1 MVDHTHKLNFDRLT
15 EGELGI
21 SAVYGSFLAEA
32 AGYCLNLKKHP
43 NPVTLSLT
51 GDDRSSR
58 IFQWSSANRNCHNTY
73 GDLQEATEYGACGIA
88 IIVAVHLTGI
98 GQVERSAKGTGID
111 YWFGEDSGEDGL
123 FQRSARLEVSGILEA
138 NENKISA
145 RLSQKMSQTQP
156 SDKTLLPAYVAIVG
170 FNLPETRFV
179 KKNVQGRGPL

>member
-1 MVDHTHKLNFDRLT
+1 MPDNARKLNFDRLT
-15 EGELGI
+15 DGTLGV
-21 SAVYGSFLAEA
+21 SAAYGSFLAEA
-32 AGYCLNLKKHP
+32 AAYCLNLKRHP
-43 NPVTLSLT
+43 NPVALSLT
-51 GDDRSSR
+51 GDDRTSGLFRWNST
-58 IFQWSSANRNCHNTY
+58 NRSCQNTY
-73 GDLQEATEYGACGIA
+73 ADLQEATEYGACGIA

-111 YWFGEDSGEDGL
+111 YWLGEDSGEDGV

-145 RLSQKMSQTQP
+145 RLGQKMSQTQP

-179 KKNVQGRGPL
+179 KKNLQGRGPL